1 MCIITKKNRY
11 ECEKKKNKYT
21 KHGDVT
27 QILGRKSI
35 ILELS
40 RERLRINLCMK
51 RP

>member
-1 MCIITKKNRY
+1 MNA
-11 ECEKKKNKYT
+11 KKKNKYT

-40 RERLRINLCMK
+40 REDCELICV
-51 RP
+51 